1 MNFLRARLTHLAAA
15 APAPLR
21 LTARFLLGVTIGVL
35 FHYLLYRFALPVQP
49 FIYAAF

>member
-1 MNFLRARLTHLAAA
+1 MNTLRQRYTQFAYA

-21 LTARFLLGVTIGVL
+21 LTARFLLGVAIGVL